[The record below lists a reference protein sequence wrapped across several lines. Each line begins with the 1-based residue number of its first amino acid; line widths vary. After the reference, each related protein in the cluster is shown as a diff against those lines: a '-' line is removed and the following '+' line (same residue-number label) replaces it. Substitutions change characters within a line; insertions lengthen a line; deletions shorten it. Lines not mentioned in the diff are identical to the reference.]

1 MALPRRYSVSYH
13 RPAQESICRENFV
26 AKMYRG
32 MKSDA
37 RALAAYVKLLR
48 AGESALAEATRPL
61 ALYNLSPIQFVVLEA
76 LGEGG
81 PQSLE
86 NLGRRVLRGS
96 SDLDGVV
103 ANLSKRSLVRRKPVG
118 GRNRQEMISIAPKGR
133 ILLRSI
139 LPGYATA
146 VVAVMSRLSAREQ
159 ESLGAVCSK
168 LSAGAARKRSAC

>member
-1 MALPRRYSVSYH
+1 MA
-13 RPAQESICRENFV
+13 
-26 AKMYRG
+26 KTYRG

-48 AGESALAEATRPL
+48 AGEGALAEATRPL

-86 NLGRRVLRGS
+86 NLGRRVLREAN
-96 SDLDGVV
+96 DLGAVV
-103 ANLSKRSLVRRKPVG
+103 AKLAKRGLVRRKPAR
-118 GRNRQEMISIAPKGR
+118 GRKRPEIAALAPKGR
-133 ILLRSI
+133 TLLRSI

-146 VVAVMSRLSAREQ
+146 VVAVMNRLSAREQ
-159 ESLGAVCSK
+159 ESLGALCGK
-168 LSAGAARKRSAC
+168 LGARPAPRKR

>member
-1 MALPRRYSVSYH
+1 MAKP
-13 RPAQESICRENFV
+13 
-26 AKMYRG
+26 YRG

-48 AGESALAEATRPL
+48 AGEGALAEATRPL
-61 ALYNLSPIQFVVLEA
+61 SLYNLSPIQFVVLEA

-86 NLGRRVLRGS
+86 NLGRRVLRGP
-96 SDLDGVV
+96 SDLGGVV
-103 ANLSKRSLVRRKPVG
+103 ANLSKRGLVRRKAAR
-118 GRNRQEMISIAPKGR
+118 GRGRPEMLALAPKGR

-146 VVAVMSRLSAREQ
+146 VVAVMNRLTAREQ
-159 ESLGAVCSK
+159 ETLGGLCSK
-168 LSAGAARKRSAC
+168 LAARPAPQKH